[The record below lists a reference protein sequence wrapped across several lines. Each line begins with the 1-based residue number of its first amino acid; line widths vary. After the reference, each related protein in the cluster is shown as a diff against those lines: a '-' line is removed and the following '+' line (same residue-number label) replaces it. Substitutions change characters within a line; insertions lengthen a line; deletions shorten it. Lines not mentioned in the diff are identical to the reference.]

1 MRWGHF
7 KIFPGCHRL
16 LVWEERNVKTI
27 NVNSAR
33 VWVGGMEKVRIWSP
47 LEREKTSAR
56 SVEIESK
63 SDLSSKNS
71 PRLAD
76 CIWQPESQSQI
87 EIHKKLDYSA
97 NKREGSKNVDGILKC
112 WLSHIIIAGIK
123 DQSPLLVVSAG
134 LFY

>member
-1 MRWGHF
+1 MAARGWPVGTQ
-7 KIFPGCHRL
+7 PG
-16 LVWEERNVKTI
+16 
-27 NVNSAR
+27 SGS
-33 VWVGGMEKVRIWSP
+33 VGWRRFVFDL

-112 WLSHIIIAGIK
+112 
-123 DQSPLLVVSAG
+123 
-134 LFY
+134 